1 MLLNH
6 IHPLKSAQWLK
17 NHNRWHWLV
26 TTLAYVL
33 TFFCKYVAINTC
45 DETVRFLKFG
55 GHIGVICG
63 YSYSILRLS
72 LLLYLFGGFELKSRH
87 RSDKIDHLNPRITY
101 YHSLLACC
109 ACMHVSACI
118 HMEIGAAGNLKGKS
132 NHFINW
138 FACIWSFW
146 NDFISFDARNISWQ

>member
-1 MLLNH
+1 MSPSTH
-6 IHPLKSAQWLK
+6 VH
-17 NHNRWHWLV
+17 
-26 TTLAYVL
+26 
-33 TFFCKYVAINTC
+33 
-45 DETVRFLKFG
+45 ETVRFLKFG

-87 RSDKIDHLNPRITY
+87 RSDKVVHFNPRITY

-109 ACMHVSACI
+109 AYMHFSACI

-132 NHFINW
+132 NHFIN
-138 FACIWSFW
+138 
-146 NDFISFDARNISWQ
+146 